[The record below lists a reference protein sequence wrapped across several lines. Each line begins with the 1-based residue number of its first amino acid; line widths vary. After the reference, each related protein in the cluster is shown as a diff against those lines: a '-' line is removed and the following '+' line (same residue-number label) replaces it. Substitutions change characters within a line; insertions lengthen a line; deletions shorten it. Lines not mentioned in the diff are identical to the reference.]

1 MVQVSKV
8 SFEYVD
14 FHAKMSLI
22 FYPAFGNS
30 ITKRTLM
37 YILFNSTNV
46 HEALDEVLQDLKEE
60 TDSNKS
66 NFTCHIH

>member
-22 FYPAFGNS
+22 LYPAFENLK
-30 ITKRTLM
+30 TKWTL
-37 YILFNSTNV
+37 
-46 HEALDEVLQDLKEE
+46 LDIVLLLAVRDVNGQERGLAMP
-60 TDSNKS
+60 TRWYP
-66 NFTCHIH
+66 

>member
-8 SFEYVD
+8 SLEYVD

-37 YILFNSTNV
+37 SSNYAARRIKSFLRKERVKKN
-46 HEALDEVLQDLKEE
+46 LKGRR
-60 TDSNKS
+60 
-66 NFTCHIH
+66 F

>member
-30 ITKRTLM
+30 ITKQTLM
-37 YILFNSTNV
+37 LMVHQNPMILDKN
-46 HEALDEVLQDLKEE
+46 
-60 TDSNKS
+60 
-66 NFTCHIH
+66 IGPG

>member
-30 ITKRTLM
+30 IAKRTLV
-37 YILFNSTNV
+37 IIKTII
-46 HEALDEVLQDLKEE
+46 DDIDDLLGLV
-60 TDSNKS
+60 TL
-66 NFTCHIH
+66 